1 MVNFIKEKYL
11 VIIFWAIVTLGFQY
25 AIHKSFNLFDFI
37 MTLIVCAMLELAKD
51 KLLQNYMKK
60 KVSDSNEN

>member
-1 MVNFIKEKYL
+1 M
-11 VIIFWAIVTLGFQY
+11 IIWAGVTLGVQY

-37 MTLIVCAMLELAKD
+37 MTLIVCAMLEVVKD
-51 KLLQNYMKK
+51 KLLQNNIKK